1 MICLYLYIYIHRHMD
16 TYAYRYIDVVT
27 CRDFKIFAEN
37 RIEFAREFNSRANS
51 GPKRCCF
58 FVSGTSNI
66 GLQTRD
72 HYEHV
77 IIFIIFIAP
86 FWKKAVLIHII
97 FLYILI
103 PWSFNITLIYR
114 LYRTWPICSWWCPK
128 KMGDFPPAEPPG
140 LGRILHL
147 CKPLLRKPGRP
158 WASLVAAQAKRS
170 NQPQFA

>member
-1 MICLYLYIYIHRHMD
+1 MD

-86 FWKKAVLIHII
+86 F
-97 FLYILI
+97 
-103 PWSFNITLIYR
+103 
-114 LYRTWPICSWWCPK
+114 
-128 KMGDFPPAEPPG
+128 
-140 LGRILHL
+140 
-147 CKPLLRKPGRP
+147 
-158 WASLVAAQAKRS
+158 
-170 NQPQFA
+170 